1 MSLLSL
7 PHSLKGAFKTQ
18 RVVSPLH
25 RSIAAAEIRKAVCA
39 GKVSAAEVASAC
51 RSGDAGVARLMLHHH
66 VLTTDVA
73 IDPALIGG
81 DCTPEKRVAATAM
94 SWARSLVA
102 AGRLRD
108 EDCATLPRK
117 NVLAGLIEL
126 CIRSSMPAACA
137 HNRSADESGA
147 VAFVSHTYLEALR
160 GGAGLTRDAEPR
172 ILVEQIHHPLF
183 NLPDWLKGDDLRA
196 VLSVVHAIA
205 QAEPFG
211 LLVAPAGVPWALN
224 GWYTELFEDG
234 RNSSR
239 RGEDGVW
246 ELAPDFAELLN
257 EELGIDVSDPD
268 CAADMGLH
276 LDYLASVSQLESWRI
291 GGTQMQAWRR
301 GAVGTPVGDAVAR
314 LLGILKAVLAL
325 KIDPATVE
333 VEFEGDPVGVMVA
346 LPGLQRLTYF
356 SAEDYGMNDVP
367 VMSIKPVSP
376 RQNPSAFWALH
387 EAVVMVVNLITETGH
402 VIEGIQQEHQ
412 FAAQELCRAA

>member
-7 PHSLKGAFKTQ
+7 PQSPKGGFKAQ
-18 RVVSPLH
+18 RTVSPLH
-25 RSIAAAEIRKAVCA
+25 RAIAAGEIRRAVSA
-39 GKVSAAEVASAC
+39 GKVSAAEVANAC
-51 RSGDAGVARLMLHHH
+51 RAGDAGVARLMLNHH

-73 IDPALIGG
+73 LDPALVGR
-81 DCTPEKRVAATAM
+81 DCTPGKDVAATAM

-102 AGRLRD
+102 AGLLRD

-117 NVLAGLIEL
+117 DVLAGLVEL
-126 CIRSSMPAACA
+126 CIKSSTPSACSSQPSTEEA
-137 HNRSADESGA
+137 GA

-160 GGAGLTRDAEPR
+160 GGAGLTQDTEPR
-172 ILVEQIHHPLF
+172 ILVEQIHHPVF
-183 NLPDWLKGDDLRA
+183 NLPDWLEGDDLHA

-211 LLVAPAGVPWALN
+211 LLVAPAGVPWAIN

-234 RNSSR
+234 RISSR

-333 VEFEGDPVGVMVA
+333 VEFEGDRVGVMVA

-367 VMSIKPVSP
+367 VMSIQPASTH
-376 RQNPSAFWALH
+376 RNPSAFWALH
-387 EAVVMVVNLITETGH
+387 EAAVMVVNLITEAGH

-412 FAAQELCRAA
+412 SAAQELRRAA